1 VFSVANVLPMPIWLL
16 WMVAPRSR
24 PSRFLARS
32 LWPFTVLP
40 LLYAVLFAGVIATAP
55 PPDPGALS
63 SLAGI
68 MALFGSEWGV
78 LVGWV
83 HYLAFD
89 LFVARWIMN
98 DAPTAGY
105 RLTPIL
111 VLTLM
116 AGPAG
121 LLIYLALRPWL
132 RRAGSRRVADAAG
145 LPPATSPAR

>member
-1 VFSVANVLPMPIWLL
+1 MSAEAVFSIANVLPMPIWLV
-16 WMVAPRSR
+16 WFVAPRSR
-24 PSRFLARS
+24 PARFLARS
-32 LWPFTVLP
+32 LWPFAVLP
-40 LLYAVLFAGVIATAP
+40 LLYAVLFAGLIATSP
-55 PPDPGALS
+55 PPADPAALS
-63 SLAGI
+63 SLEGI
-68 MALFGSEWGV
+68 MGLFASEWGV

-98 DAPTAGY
+98 DAPDAGY

-132 RRAGSRRVADAAG
+132 RHAGAAV
-145 LPPATSPAR
+145 PA